1 MKLTSSWHRQK
12 WLLVVVV
19 LGFLCIA
26 PSSSPQAS
34 RYLNG
39 KVVRVLD
46 GDTVLV
52 DIDGRK
58 TWLEIRVYGIDC
70 PEQAWPERWPAQP
83 QSEQAKTLTAR
94 LVLERKVTVR
104 LTGDKSYHR
113 QVGKIFVDGQ
123 SLGRELLR
131 AGLAWWNKKYAPHD
145 LDLARLEAT
154 ARRARKGIWA
164 ESKPVAPWLHRQR
177 YRR

>member
-1 MKLTSSWHRQK
+1 MLTSSWYRQK

-34 RYLNG
+34 SYLNG

-83 QSEQAKTLTAR
+83 QSEHAKTFTAR

-113 QVGKIFVDGQ
+113 QVGEIFVDGQ

-164 ESKPVAPWLHRQR
+164 ASKPVAPWLHRQQ